1 MKPDNWRTDYD
12 WTDPDDYPVQDD
24 KIFDIQSEEELM
36 LPHEIK
42 APPKGIE
49 SLREGRRF
57 ADVDPIEKK
66 ILELM
71 ARGLSRE
78 LAEVIVKSGMSED
91 SYEIMD
97 KAEGGRIGFSS
108 RGYTGEFSLQERLN
122 ARNPANEN
130 LAEHSQIGKLPWNI
144 TRRILELNRGGKSYE
159 DIAQLT
165 GVAIEDINQ
174 MLDLANNPD
183 YIHPISDMKQMDPK
197 GFNPDKYAVWDD
209 INLERE
215 QIRDRPEHLDYRMHG
230 KKIRKAAGG
239 RIGYAYGDDDPEIV
253 EDDLTTLEFMQDQG
267 VPYGEQASG
276 IDKDVLIEKVVE
288 EFIKRKGRKPRS
300 IEEIKTFY
308 MQEMAGGTGES
319 PQRVAYNPGDYD
331 PLIVEEY
338 EKYKFG
344 QEEQGAPVITIDEFM
359 QMERTGAQA
368 GGLPGILGF

>member
-24 KIFDIQSEEELM
+24 KMFDIQSEEELM

-49 SLREGRRF
+49 SLREGQRF
-57 ADVDPIEKK
+57 ADADPIEKK

-97 KAEGGRIGFSS
+97 KAEGGRIG
-108 RGYTGEFSLQERLN
+108 
-122 ARNPANEN
+122 
-130 LAEHSQIGKLPWNI
+130 
-144 TRRILELNRGGKSYE
+144 
-159 DIAQLT
+159 
-165 GVAIEDINQ
+165 
-174 MLDLANNPD
+174 
-183 YIHPISDMKQMDPK
+183 
-197 GFNPDKYAVWDD
+197 
-209 INLERE
+209 
-215 QIRDRPEHLDYRMHG
+215 
-230 KKIRKAAGG
+230 
-239 RIGYAYGDDDPEIV
+239 YAYGDEDPEVV

-308 MQEMAGGTGES
+308 MQEMAGGSGE

-331 PLIVEEY
+331 PMIVDEY
-338 EKYKFG
+338 EKYKG
-344 QEEQGAPVITIDEFM
+344 SQEEQGGPVITIDEFL
-359 QMERTGAQA
+359 METRAGVRA
-368 GGLPGILGF
+368 GGLPGILGV